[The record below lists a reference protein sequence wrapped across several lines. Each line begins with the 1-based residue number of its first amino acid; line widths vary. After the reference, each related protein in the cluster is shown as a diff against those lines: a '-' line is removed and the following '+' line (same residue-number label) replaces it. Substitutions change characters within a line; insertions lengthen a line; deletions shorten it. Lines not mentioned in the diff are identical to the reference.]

1 MKQVLDT
8 QADDHGVLRNKLGI
22 TDQALLTEV
31 AAEFAYI
38 RVAELTIRPLRS
50 HFDAA
55 HLRAIH
61 RHIFQDVFPWA
72 GEFRTVRTSRSDS
85 FGFPPPVF
93 IVQSLDG
100 IFAKLA
106 SEDHLKALH
115 ADRFSERAAF
125 YLGEINAVHAFRDG
139 NGRAQREFLRT
150 LALHAGHRLVWT
162 GLTQSENDDASRLS
176 FAKGDHSA
184 FAAILRARLS

>member
-38 RVAELTIRPLRS
+38 RVAELTIRPLRG

-93 IVQSLDG
+93 IAQSLDG

-106 SEDHLKALH
+106 SEDHLKALSVEPF
-115 ADRFSERAAF
+115 AERAAF

-150 LALHAGHRLVWT
+150 LALHAGHLLVWT

-176 FAKGDHSA
+176 FAKGNHSA